1 MYQFPGALGG
11 AQDVERPS
19 VERDAVLPCFCAVRG
34 DDGHRFNSVSSVK
47 RMRGTMFSYRHD
59 A

>member
-1 MYQFPGALGG
+1 MHQFPGALRV

-19 VERDAVLPCFCAVRG
+19 TERDAVLQCFCAVRG